1 LFEINFLLKLMYME
15 TGSIK
20 FWAEDDRPREKLL
33 LKGKAAL
40 SDAELLAIIIGSG
53 TRNKSAVE
61 LAREILS
68 SCNYDLNQF
77 CKSQLSDLT
86 KFNGIGEAKAINI
99 LAALELGRRRKDV
112 EITKKTTIKSA
123 SQVYQHL
130 KPYLLDLQHEEFYA
144 IFLNRKNEIIKTSM
158 ISSGGITSTLVDG
171 RMIFGEAF
179 ACKATAYILSH
190 NHPSGQCSASEEDIR
205 LTKNLKKFGD
215 YINLELIDHL
225 IFTDNGY
232 FSFAENGEL

>member
-1 LFEINFLLKLMYME
+1 ME
-15 TGSIK
+15 TNSIK

-33 LKGKAAL
+33 LKGKNAL

-68 SCNYDLNQF
+68 SVENNLHQF
-77 CKSQLSDLT
+77 CRLQLSDLT

-112 EITKKTTIKSA
+112 DVSQKTFVNSA
-123 SQVYQHL
+123 SIVYEHL
-130 KPYLLDLQHEEFYA
+130 KPYMMDLSHEVFYA
-144 IFLNRKNEIIKTSM
+144 IYLNRKNEIIKTSM
-158 ISSGGITSTLVDG
+158 ISSGGMTSTLVDG
-171 RMIFGEAF
+171 KIIFGEAF
-179 ACKATAYILSH
+179 ACKATAYIISH
-190 NHPSGQCSASEEDIR
+190 NHPSGQKFPSQQDID
-205 LTKNLKKFGD
+205 LTKKLKKFGEYVD
-215 YINLELIDHL
+215 LQLLDHL

-232 FSFAENGEL
+232 FSFAENGTL